1 MPRIHEVFA
10 YVVIGVFTVG
20 WVWGLGVLVLRR
32 EPGERFWNWV
42 MVEQVVA
49 GLQAALGVLLL
60 IAGYRPDT
68 SLHYVYGIGPLVILG
83 IAHLMSREVSGG
95 RAAGGSRWSQPWV
108 IFSGAAF
115 ICFGLSLRALMT
127 GLGIG

>member
-1 MPRIHEVFA
+1 MPRIHEVAA
-10 YVVIGVFTVG
+10 YVVIAVFTVG
-20 WVWGLGVLVLRR
+20 WVWGVGAAILRR
-32 EPGERFWNWV
+32 EPGERFWMWV
-42 MVEQVVA
+42 VVEQVVA
-49 GLQAALGVLLL
+49 GVQAAIGILLL
-60 IAGYRPDT
+60 VAGYRPDT

-95 RAAGGSRWSQPWV
+95 RAAGGAWSQPWV
-108 IFSGAAF
+108 IFSAAAF